1 MDKNEIVKSMI
12 DVRYE
17 PFVNKQEIKEYK
29 VINAS
34 DVVGLGAGFQML
46 VPMMDS
52 LKQSE
57 GLYKVIMPEGAH
69 LAKDAHGL
77 YLGGT
82 FDQGNHLIGQAR
94 WQPVAGIQPMTPQMI
109 SAGVMGIMIIAVEHE
124 LNEIKDMQK
133 QILSYMEEKD
143 IAELVT
149 NTSNLQDIQ
158 KDYKYNVDNEKFVT
172 VSLNQVQNIK
182 HHSKKMME
190 FYKQRIMKLL
200 QSNDFI
206 HISPNAKALVD
217 KICKELRNECIAFF
231 NYAYSLYLQVMLLG
245 NFDESYIQNIIG
257 DLNKS
262 KKDYDDLYHQIN
274 KHIEKYAKNSL
285 DHQMLN
291 GLADV
296 HKMAGDVIHNI
307 PVIGDTPIQDIVK
320 GTGKNIKLFNKKEY
334 KNVINEVDQYKDVA
348 VTPFVKSLEQ
358 VNALCNKPMILLV
371 SGDHVYYKSKTKK

>member
-1 MDKNEIVKSMI
+1 MDKNELVKSMI

-17 PFVNKQEIKEYK
+17 PFVNKQEIKDYK

-34 DVVGLGAGFQML
+34 DIIGLGAGFQML
-46 VPMMDS
+46 MPMMDS

-69 LAKDAHGL
+69 LAKDANGL
-77 YLGGT
+77 YLGSM
-82 FDQGNHLIGQAR
+82 FDEGNHLLGQAR
-94 WQPVAGIQPMTPQMI
+94 WQPVDGIQAVTPQMI
-109 SAGVMGIMIIAVEHE
+109 SAGVMCVMIIAVEKE

-158 KDYKYNVDNEKFVT
+158 KDYKYNISNEKFIT

-190 FYKQRIMKLL
+190 FYKQRILKLL
-200 QSNDFI
+200 QSNDLF

-217 KICKELRNECIAFF
+217 KVSKELRNECIAFF

-245 NFDESYIQNIIG
+245 NFDKSYIENIIE
-257 DLNKS
+257 DLNRS
-262 KKDYDDLYHQIN
+262 KKDYDALYNQIN
-274 KHIEKYAKNSL
+274 QQIEKYTKNSL
-285 DHQMLN
+285 DHQMLD
-291 GLADV
+291 GLADA
-296 HKMAGDVIHNI
+296 HKIAGNVINNI
-307 PVIGDTPIQDIVK
+307 PVIGDTPIQDIIK

-334 KNVINEVDQYKDVA
+334 RNVIKELR
-348 VTPFVKSLEQ
+348 T
-358 VNALCNKPMILLV
+358 
-371 SGDHVYYKSKTKK
+371 GG

>member
-1 MDKNEIVKSMI
+1 MDKNEVVKSMI

-29 VINAS
+29 VINAF

-77 YLGGT
+77 YLGST

-182 HHSKKMME
+182 HHSKK
-190 FYKQRIMKLL
+190 
-200 QSNDFI
+200 
-206 HISPNAKALVD
+206 
-217 KICKELRNECIAFF
+217 
-231 NYAYSLYLQVMLLG
+231 
-245 NFDESYIQNIIG
+245 
-257 DLNKS
+257 
-262 KKDYDDLYHQIN
+262 
-274 KHIEKYAKNSL
+274 
-285 DHQMLN
+285 
-291 GLADV
+291 
-296 HKMAGDVIHNI
+296 
-307 PVIGDTPIQDIVK
+307 
-320 GTGKNIKLFNKKEY
+320 
-334 KNVINEVDQYKDVA
+334 
-348 VTPFVKSLEQ
+348 
-358 VNALCNKPMILLV
+358 
-371 SGDHVYYKSKTKK
+371 